1 MRHLHIGLAG
11 STIDT
16 EQLAAVSLR
25 RGTDRSGLVLTETTS
40 VEEIAVH
47 HGRAVTVVSGLTV
60 DYLFETR
67 GSVEALV
74 GSAGDTTN
82 VTELAGVSLG
92 TLTVLELVQA
102 IEQVLQIVL
111 LVGRRHA
118 QDAFTAVLAVEA
130 TIGHVVTLEF
140 AVFAFVSIRTVTA
153 LMGIRCRRHHVR
165 ARSSV
170 DTETLRIRDTVTS
183 NDADLGDLVLAR

>member
-1 MRHLHIGLAG
+1 MEIVHCRG
-11 STIDT
+11 S
-16 EQLAAVSLR
+16 
-25 RGTDRSGLVLTETTS
+25 
-40 VEEIAVH
+40 
-47 HGRAVTVVSGLTV
+47 AVTVVSGFSV
-60 DYLFETR
+60 DFFGQTR
-67 GSVEALV
+67 SAVEAMVLSTLDARDIAQ
-74 GSAGDTTN
+74 GTAI
-82 VTELAGVSLG
+82 SLG

>member
-92 TLTVLELVQA
+92 TLATH
-102 IEQVLQIVL
+102 VL
-111 LVGRRHA
+111 LVGLGVLGVKQVRQIMGLVA
-118 QDAFTAVLAVEA
+118 ILDSQNTVGAVLTVQSAVRNA
-130 TIGHVVTLEF
+130 VRLEL
-140 AVFAFVSIRTVTA
+140 T
-153 LMGIRCRRHHVR
+153 VR
-165 ARSSV
+165 ACPV
-170 DTETLRIRDTVTS
+170 QQ
-183 NDADLGDLVLAR
+183 